1 LRSLNIH
8 KNSSLGKAVSDIR
21 QGLKLFPLWSSLA
34 WQDIRQRYKRSLLGP
49 FWITASTGVMI
60 LAMGPLYGALLGQ
73 NVSDYIKYLSVSMI
87 IWSFISTCINEAGS
101 VFISSEGYIKQVPL
115 PFSIYVF
122 RLIARNILIL
132 LHNVLI
138 VFVVLIVF
146 PSVYSESLF
155 LVPIGLFLVTCNLF
169 WIVLLIGLLSTRFR
183 DIPQLVSNVVQV
195 AFFLSPIIWKVDMLN
210 VKSQYLANINPL
222 YHFMEV
228 IRAPL
233 FGEPFR
239 NMSWTVTLSSLIAG
253 SIFTFFVFTKYRSR
267 ITYWL

>member
-1 LRSLNIH
+1 LQIIPHTKSRT
-8 KNSSLGKAVSDIR
+8 KKAAGDFIS
-21 QGLKLFPLWSSLA
+21 GFFLFPLWWGLA

-49 FWITASTGVMI
+49 FWITASTGVMV

-73 NVSDYIKYLSVSMI
+73 NVSDYIKYLAVSMI

-122 RLIARNILIL
+122 RIIARNILIL

-169 WIVLLIGLLSTRFR
+169 WIVLIIGLLSTRFR

-239 NMSWTVTLSSLIAG
+239 NISWTVTLSFLIAG